1 VSKDLVEGSSPIC
14 RILELILHF
23 SDFLGLHSLFGR
35 NYGGAAGV
43 DRGLPWKSKGLL
55 LIFSYNI
62 YHVRITFL
70 TDQRLLH
77 LLSIVHAMLQGR
89 RLTHCHHTLCVLYH
103 HVISVNLV
111 HLIVVLLPD
120 IAILEVRKFFLI
132 LLIEFLIGILDSLN
146 LEEEGL
152 HEVVEKLLGSD
163 TLYKVVKFFKYIG
176 DRLGRF
182 KGI

>member
-1 VSKDLVEGSSPIC
+1 VSEDLVEGSSPIC

-23 SDFLGLHSLFGR
+23 RNLLGLHSLFGR

-43 DRGLPWKSKGLL
+43 DRGLPRYSKGLL

-62 YHVRITFL
+62 YHARITFL

-111 HLIVVLLPD
+111 HLVVVLLPD
-120 IAILEVRKFFLI
+120 ITVLEARKFFLI
-132 LLIEFLIGILDSLN
+132 LLVEFLIGFLDSL
-146 LEEEGL
+146 
-152 HEVVEKLLGSD
+152 D
-163 TLYKVVKFFKYIG
+163 F
-176 DRLGRF
+176 
-182 KGI
+182 